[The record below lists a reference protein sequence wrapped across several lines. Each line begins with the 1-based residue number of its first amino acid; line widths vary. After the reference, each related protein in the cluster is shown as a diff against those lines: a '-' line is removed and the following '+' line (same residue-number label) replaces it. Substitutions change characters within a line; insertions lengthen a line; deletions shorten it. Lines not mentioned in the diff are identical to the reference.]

1 MELRSLANGDEDLES
16 FFSDDSTPAPQSATT
31 DVGPDIN
38 QFENFGD
45 YLTAVVDHAKA
56 GGADKKNILAGVDV
70 PNVGSG
76 SNSNESDDLDDLD
89 DLDVL
94 LDSLGSFESP
104 SSKTTEAPPSRAS
117 SGEVDYG
124 NYKMPELKAL
134 LKSKGLKVGGTKAE
148 LIQRL
153 ENN

>member
-1 MELRSLANGDEDLES
+1 MLDSPAPAKNAPISEGGSQQSGEALEEWGTSAGSDRNTMWSSLPSSGESLMELRSLANGDEDLES

-56 GGADKKNILAGVDV
+56 GGADKKNFLAGVDV

-76 SNSNESDDLDDLD
+76 SNSIESD
-89 DLDVL
+89 
-94 LDSLGSFESP
+94 GI
-104 SSKTTEAPPSRAS
+104 
-117 SGEVDYG
+117 
-124 NYKMPELKAL
+124 
-134 LKSKGLKVGGTKAE
+134 KV
-148 LIQRL
+148 Q
-153 ENN
+153 